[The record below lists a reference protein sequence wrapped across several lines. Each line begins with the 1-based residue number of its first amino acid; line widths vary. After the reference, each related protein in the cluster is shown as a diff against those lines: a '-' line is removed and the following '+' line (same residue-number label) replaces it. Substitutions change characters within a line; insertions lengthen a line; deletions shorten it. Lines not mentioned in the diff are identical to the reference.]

1 MKNKKLVS
9 IIIPVYNCEKYL
21 ADCLDSVENQTYNN
35 LEVIIINDGS
45 KDNGIQIIEKYIKK
59 NRGWKLI
66 NQENQGLSASRN
78 NGFDI
83 STGDYVFFLDSDDEI
98 PKDAIEKLMTIADEW
113 ESDVVIGNMINY
125 NSSGKYPNYTTKYIK
140 EMRNIDYNKY
150 PKLLSFIHA
159 AGKLYKREFV
169 KDIKF
174 IVGVKHEDNYYNLT
188 IYLKSNKISL
198 IKDDVYYHRIREGND
213 KSITQSLNYNSFKDL
228 LINYRKTLEENYI
241 NRKMNR
247 ILSQKIV
254 NYIYLNI
261 NETEIKNAIKDMIVF
276 NDFMDSKT
284 KCSKIGF
291 LLIKIYRFVY
301 IKLVRIKTKR

>member
-1 MKNKKLVS
+1 M
-9 IIIPVYNCEKYL
+9 
-21 ADCLDSVENQTYNN
+21 
-35 LEVIIINDGS
+35 
-45 KDNGIQIIEKYIKK
+45 
-59 NRGWKLI
+59 
-66 NQENQGLSASRN
+66 
-78 NGFDI
+78 
-83 STGDYVFFLDSDDEI
+83 
-98 PKDAIEKLMTIADEW
+98 
-113 ESDVVIGNMINY
+113 
-125 NSSGKYPNYTTKYIK
+125 
-140 EMRNIDYNKY
+140 
-150 PKLLSFIHA
+150 
-159 AGKLYKREFV
+159 
-169 KDIKF
+169 
-174 IVGVKHEDNYYNLT
+174 
-188 IYLKSNKISL
+188 
-198 IKDDVYYHRIREGND
+198 YYHRIREGND